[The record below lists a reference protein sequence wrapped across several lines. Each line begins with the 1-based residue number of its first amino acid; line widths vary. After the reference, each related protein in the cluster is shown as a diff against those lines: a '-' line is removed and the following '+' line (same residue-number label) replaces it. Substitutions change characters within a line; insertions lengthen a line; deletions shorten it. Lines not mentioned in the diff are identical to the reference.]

1 MIARMITCLNQCLI
15 SVTAYVVDSGLMPT
29 SPGAIPL
36 VTHSGAYSRT
46 LQLQFLYIAS
56 LQLTYTYI
64 LWGNSKLLPLK
75 FDLWSFKQ
83 FSFLY
88 LLAHFCFPFLLF
100 SKNLFERTHIRL
112 ALDNWLRILRIQYYC
127 FVVDRNLCS

>member
-46 LQLQFLYIAS
+46 LQL
-56 LQLTYTYI
+56 
-64 LWGNSKLLPLK
+64 
-75 FDLWSFKQ
+75 
-83 FSFLY
+83 
-88 LLAHFCFPFLLF
+88 
-100 SKNLFERTHIRL
+100 
-112 ALDNWLRILRIQYYC
+112 
-127 FVVDRNLCS
+127 